1 MFGALQH
8 LLHPTNC
15 YALCAVARSGA
26 HLLSAG
32 LRATHLAGR
41 PLQYFHDQLAQKYAA
56 RYGLDASQR
65 FTDYVRGVVKFTAT
79 SNAVFGFRLEAWDLE
94 RFVERLRHSGEF
106 GPTQAREIKLLRS
119 AFPRLR
125 CVQLTRDDKLR
136 QAVSKARAMQTDLWV
151 VAPEKGTG
159 VEPKFDPNLIR
170 HCLQS
175 SAKAEHTWAEFFER
189 NEIRPLGITYE
200 DLCADYEGT
209 VRRVLDYVEI
219 RLPRNFSLGAPKTVR
234 QADVITDDWIARFK
248 ALPGPGG

>member
-32 LRATHLAGR
+32 LHATHLAGR
-41 PLQYFHDQLAQKYAA
+41 PLQYFHAQLAHKYAA

-65 FTDYVRGVVKFTAT
+65 FTDYVRGVVKLTAT

-94 RFVERLRHSGEF
+94 KFVERLRQSGEF
-106 GPTQAREIKLLRS
+106 GAAEAREIKLLRT

-125 CVQLTRDDKLR
+125 CVHLTRSDKLR

-151 VAPEKGTG
+151 VAPGKGG
-159 VEPKFDPNLIR
+159 AGELKFDPSLIR
-170 HCLQS
+170 HCLRS
-175 SAKAEHTWAEFFER
+175 SAQAEQKWADFFVR
-189 NEIRPLGITYE
+189 NEIAPLAITYE
-200 DLCADYEGT
+200 NLCEDYEGT
-209 VRRVLDYVEI
+209 VHKVLDYLQI
-219 RLPRNFSLGAPKTVR
+219 RLPRGFSLGAPKTVR
-234 QADVITDDWIARFK
+234 QSDVTTEDWITRFR
-248 ALPGPGG
+248 ALPNH